1 MAERNSSSTALRV
14 AELRA
19 AHQLVDGEPKIL
31 TDPVILRLLDADVLD
46 KIRAHP
52 EMLSVPWVVGMRSH
66 VLLRSRYTED
76 RLAEA
81 VGRGVNQFVI
91 LGAGYDTFAYRQPE
105 WANRLRIFEVDHPAS
120 QTGQARA
127 ASCRRHRNPGQP

>member
-31 TDPVILRLLDADVLD
+31 TDPVRLRLLDADVLD

-81 VGRGVNQFVI
+81 VDGGAVNSSSW
-91 LGAGYDTFAYRQPE
+91 E
-105 WANRLRIFEVDHPAS
+105 PATTPLLTAS
-120 QTGQARA
+120 RNGQTGCGSLKLTILPAKRP
-127 ASCRRHRNPGQP
+127 SESG